1 MPRNTREQR
10 VQVALM
16 RARDHVLS
24 PLVELLK
31 EHGLTEPQFN
41 VLRILRGASGGGLTN
56 GGIAERLVNRLP
68 DVTRLVDRLA
78 EAGLVDRAR
87 AVDGDRRC
95 VTITITR
102 AGRAKLTPLDTP
114 VARMQ
119 RGLFR
124 RLGRVEL
131 DQLEFPSVNT
141 ITGSTWDSAACA

>member
-41 VLRILRGASGGGLTN
+41 VLRILRGAGGSGLTN

-78 EAGLVDRAR
+78 EAGLVDRTR
-87 AVDGDRRC
+87 EVDGDRRC

-102 AGRAKLTPLDTP
+102 AGRARLKPLDTP

-124 RLGRVEL
+124 HLARVEL
-131 DQLEFPSVNT
+131 DQLEHLLRNVCD
-141 ITGSTWDSAACA
+141 G

>member
-1 MPRNTREQR
+1 MPRNTREQK

-16 RARDHVLS
+16 RARDHTLS

-41 VLRILRGASGGGLTN
+41 VLRILRGAGAGGLTN

-78 EAGLVDRAR
+78 EAGLVDRIR
-87 AVDGDRRC
+87 AEDGDRRC

-102 AGRAKLTPLDTP
+102 AGRAKLKPLDAP
-114 VARMQ
+114 VARLQ

-124 RLGRVEL
+124 HLGPVEL
-131 DQLEFPSVNT
+131 DQLERLLLKVCE
-141 ITGSTWDSAACA
+141 G

>member
-1 MPRNTREQR
+1 MPRSTREQR

-41 VLRILRGASGGGLTN
+41 VLRILRGAGAGGLTN

-78 EAGLVDRAR
+78 EAGLVDRTR
-87 AVDGDRRC
+87 ADIGDRRC

-102 AGRAKLTPLDTP
+102 AGRAKLKPLDAP
-114 VARMQ
+114 VARLQ
-119 RGLFR
+119 RGLFQH
-124 RLGRVEL
+124 LGPVEL
-131 DQLEFPSVNT
+131 DQLERLLRRVCE
-141 ITGSTWDSAACA
+141 A